1 MPTAIIYGRVST
13 VRQADDGLPI
23 ESQVQ
28 QAKAK
33 AEALGAKVLQIFLDE
48 GISGRSSKRPA
59 FQGAVNFCSL
69 TKVDYFICWS
79 TSRFARNKIDA
90 ASYKR
95 TLKRWGTKVIYVS
108 SEIDSETDEGWFY
121 ESVME
126 IVDEQFS
133 RTISKDTRRSMLKNA
148 VDGFFNGGRV
158 PFGYRT
164 IAVGRRKKLEV
175 VSSEAA
181 TVREIFRLYLSGL
194 GTKEVALRLNH
205 DGVRRRGAK
214 WEKNVLGALLRNP
227 VYTGY
232 MVFNRKSAE
241 GIARP
246 NDQWVVTKAHEALIS
261 DEDFASAKKLAD
273 VRTPK
278 KEHSSPHSHFVFTGM
293 LRCGS
298 CGAGFQ
304 IESAT
309 GRSALYHYYNCR
321 SAQKGKGCI
330 NRRIPAH
337 ELDSWLTDKI
347 LDRLF
352 THDRMA
358 ELVKEVRELKG
369 DQERARLQKLESL
382 ESELRIVERKQNK
395 IFELMETHGRD
406 TPNLGDLTRRL
417 RAHKSQID
425 ALEKGIMVL
434 ETQTAT
440 QITVSEGEVRE
451 ATNLFRGMIKDGS
464 DPKKIRLFFSSFVK
478 QISVYDDHVRCDYN
492 PERLVQRTGYDSIP
506 LIDKGSNQWLPDEGL
521 LRTASITLKLPEKLC
536 RRAA

>member
-95 TLKRWGTKVIYVS
+95 TLKRWG
-108 SEIDSETDEGWFY
+108 
-121 ESVME
+121 
-126 IVDEQFS
+126 
-133 RTISKDTRRSMLKNA
+133 
-148 VDGFFNGGRV
+148 
-158 PFGYRT
+158 
-164 IAVGRRKKLEV
+164 
-175 VSSEAA
+175 
-181 TVREIFRLYLSGL
+181 
-194 GTKEVALRLNH
+194 
-205 DGVRRRGAK
+205 
-214 WEKNVLGALLRNP
+214 
-227 VYTGY
+227 
-232 MVFNRKSAE
+232 
-241 GIARP
+241 
-246 NDQWVVTKAHEALIS
+246 
-261 DEDFASAKKLAD
+261 
-273 VRTPK
+273 
-278 KEHSSPHSHFVFTGM
+278 
-293 LRCGS
+293 GS